1 MKVKKFEIKIHNAK
15 SGIPIVQIDASIP
28 SPRSKKK
35 KGGKKNRK
43 YRTFESLRV
52 ILHRETEREKER
64 MNQSCVDRGK
74 FTWPVVLV
82 GPRCIRLRVLLGKLD
97 YNGTDIV
104 FNDIRNKSSTCII
117 VGDTQMRAT
126 TMEMELAGSSVHV
139 KIYNK
144 RVSTRATL
152 INTLGHRERSFA
164 CRGCIVRVSGT
175 ILDTVY
181 IYLNFYSPVKI
192 FVRYTLDRKNLRTR
206 KF

>member
-35 KGGKKNRK
+35 REGKKNRK

-126 TMEMELAGSSVHV
+126 TVEMELAGSSVHV

-181 IYLNFYSPVKI
+181 IY
-192 FVRYTLDRKNLRTR
+192 T
-206 KF
+206 

>member
-1 MKVKKFEIKIHNAK
+1 
-15 SGIPIVQIDASIP
+15 
-28 SPRSKKK
+28 
-35 KGGKKNRK
+35 
-43 YRTFESLRV
+43 
-52 ILHRETEREKER
+52 

-97 YNGTDIV
+97 YNETDIV

-181 IYLNFYSPVKI
+181 IYIYIYLNFYSPVKI

-206 KF
+206 KFWKFWFQWKLICIIKRKKYFYFRIECNFIWEKFFFKRRRCIES

>member
-1 MKVKKFEIKIHNAK
+1 
-15 SGIPIVQIDASIP
+15 
-28 SPRSKKK
+28 
-35 KGGKKNRK
+35 
-43 YRTFESLRV
+43 
-52 ILHRETEREKER
+52 

-117 VGDTQMRAT
+117 VGDTQMRART
-126 TMEMELAGSSVHV
+126 VEMKLAGSSVHV

-164 CRGCIVRVSGT
+164 CRGCTVRMSGT
-175 ILDTVY
+175 ILDIY
-181 IYLNFYSPVKI
+181 IYIAKFLFSNENFHSI
-192 FVRYTLDRKNLRTR
+192 YTRSSYKE
-206 KF
+206 KY

>member
-1 MKVKKFEIKIHNAK
+1 M
-15 SGIPIVQIDASIP
+15 
-28 SPRSKKK
+28 
-35 KGGKKNRK
+35 
-43 YRTFESLRV
+43 
-52 ILHRETEREKER
+52 R

-74 FTWPVVLV
+74 FTWPVVSV

-117 VGDTQMRAT
+117 VSDTQMRART
-126 TMEMELAGSSVHV
+126 VQMELAGSSVHV

-175 ILDTVY
+175 ILDIVY
-181 IYLNFYSPVKI
+181 IPKLLSSSENFRSIYNRSQNSSYKKI
-192 FVRYTLDRKNLRTR
+192 LKILISMKICLYNWKRIIQVFYMYRMQFCLGNFFKRE
-206 KF
+206 

>member
-28 SPRSKKK
+28 FPRFKK
-35 KGGKKNRK
+35 KGGEKNRK

-52 ILHRETEREKER
+52 ILHRETERGKER

-181 IYLNFYSPVKI
+181 IYI
-192 FVRYTLDRKNLRTR
+192 YT
-206 KF
+206 

>member
-1 MKVKKFEIKIHNAK
+1 MKVKKIRNKNSQREIRN
-15 SGIPIVQIDASIP
+15 SNRSNRRFNFFPP
-28 SPRSKKK
+28 SKKK
-35 KGGKKNRK
+35 REGGKKIENIELSNPSVL
-43 YRTFESLRV
+43 FCIEGQ
-52 ILHRETEREKER
+52 KER

-117 VGDTQMRAT
+117 VGDTQMRART
-126 TMEMELAGSSVHV
+126 VEMELAGSSVHV

-164 CRGCIVRVSGT
+164 CR
-175 ILDTVY
+175 ILCEYLPRYLIPY
-181 IYLNFYSPVKI
+181 IYIPKFLFSSENFPSIY
-192 FVRYTLDRKNLRTR
+192 KNLRTR